1 MNLTRI
7 LLCLIVSISILLVNV
22 EAAPGKIPVK
32 AIQKAGKAIGKGL
45 RAINVAS
52 TVHDIA
58 NALKP
63 KKKKK
68 H

>member
-1 MNLTRI
+1 MKLSVI
-7 LLCLIVSISILLVNV
+7 LFLVFAIVALLSSST
-22 EAAPGKIPVK
+22 EAGKIPVK
-32 AIQKAGKAIGKGL
+32 AIQKAGRAIGKGL

-58 NALKP
+58 KAFQP
-63 KKKKK
+63 KHKKKK